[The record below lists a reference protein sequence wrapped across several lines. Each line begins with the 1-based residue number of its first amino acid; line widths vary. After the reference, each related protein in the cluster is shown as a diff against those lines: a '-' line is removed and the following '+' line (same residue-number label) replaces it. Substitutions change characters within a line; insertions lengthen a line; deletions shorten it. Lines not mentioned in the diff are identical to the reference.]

1 MQFLLDKNHK
11 STLFEQAREQL
22 ITALHM
28 GKLRAGDRLPS
39 VRQVSQ
45 RGGINLK
52 TAFSIYQR
60 LREEGYIELRVGS
73 GAYVADV
80 DGADLD
86 QAYCL
91 SIFQLIKSNLSAA
104 SHLKLDPSQY
114 FKLVESF
121 VEKSRLASTQVTVVE
136 CSEEQVNLFA
146 YEIRRRLNAR
156 VFPILLD
163 QLGRP
168 DRRAAKMLAR
178 TDYFATTDYHFK
190 QVKEMAARYDKKILQ
205 LRLNA
210 AFLPELIAAA
220 RRGRVLMVVS
230 NTSFFPAFRQ
240 NLTNLG
246 ISAAILDR
254 ITAVDGGNLAEV
266 REALSRTRSIYLS
279 PICDQRIRNLIP
291 AGVKELKLDSMLSSD
306 SIEALEAVMLFHAR
320 PPAAK

>member
-1 MQFLLDKNHK
+1 MQFLLDKNRK
-11 STLFEQAREQL
+11 TTLFEQAREQL

-60 LREEGYIELRVGS
+60 LKEEGYIELRLGS
-73 GAYVADV
+73 GAYVADI
-80 DGADLD
+80 DRADLD

-104 SHLKLDPSQY
+104 SHLKLDAGQY
-114 FKLVESF
+114 YKLVESF
-121 VEKSRLASTQVTVVE
+121 VEKSRLAAMQVTVVE

-146 YEIRRRLNAR
+146 HEITNRLNAR
-156 VFPILLD
+156 VFPILLN
-163 QLGRP
+163 QLERP
-168 DRRAAKMLAR
+168 DRRAARMLAR

-190 QVKEMAARYDKKILQ
+190 QVKEMAARYKKKILQ

-230 NTSFFPAFRQ
+230 NTNFFPAFRQ

-246 ISAAILDR
+246 ISQAILDR
-254 ITAVDGGNLAEV
+254 ITAIDCADPEQLRAALA
-266 REALSRTRSIYLS
+266 RARSIYIS
-279 PICDQRIRNLIP
+279 PICDQRIRNLVP
-291 AGVKELKLDSMLSSD
+291 ARVKELKLDSMLSSD
-306 SIEALEAVMLFHAR
+306 SIEALEAVMLFHTR
-320 PPAAK
+320 PSASK

>member
-11 STLFEQAREQL
+11 NTLFEQAREQL

-39 VRQVSQ
+39 VRQMSQ

-60 LREEGYIELRVGS
+60 LKEEGYIELRVGS

-80 DGADLD
+80 DRADLD

-104 SHLKLDPSQY
+104 SHLKLDPGQY
-114 FKLVESF
+114 HRHVESF
-121 VEKSRLASTQVTVVE
+121 VERSRLASMQVTVVE
-136 CSEEQVNLFA
+136 CNEEQVNLFA
-146 YEIRRRLNAR
+146 YEISNRLNAR

-163 QLGRP
+163 QLERP
-168 DRRAAKMLAR
+168 DRRAARMLWR

-190 QVKEMAARYDKKILQ
+190 QVRELAARYEKKILQ

-230 NTSFFPAFRQ
+230 NTSFFSAFRQ
-240 NLTNLG
+240 NLKSLG
-246 ISAAILDR
+246 ISTAILDR
-254 ITAVDGGNLAEV
+254 ITAIDGTDLAQI
-266 REALSRTRSIYLS
+266 RAALAHTRSAYIS

-291 AGVKELKLDSMLSSD
+291 AQVNELKLDSMLSSD
-306 SIEALEAVMLFHAR
+306 SIEALEAVMLFHIQT
-320 PPAAK
+320 PAK

>member
-1 MQFLLDKNHK
+1 
-11 STLFEQAREQL
+11 LFEQAREQL

-39 VRQVSQ
+39 VRQMSQ

-60 LREEGYIELRVGS
+60 LKQEGYIELRVGS

-80 DGADLD
+80 DRADLD

-104 SHLKLDPSQY
+104 SHLKLEPSQY
-114 FKLVESF
+114 YKLVESF
-121 VEKSRLASTQVTVVE
+121 VKKSRLASMQVTVVE

-146 YEIRRRLNAR
+146 HEIMSRLNAR
-156 VFPILLD
+156 VFPILLN
-163 QLGRP
+163 QLERP
-168 DRRAAKMLAR
+168 DRRVARMLAR

-190 QVKEMAARYDKKILQ
+190 QVKEMAARYEKKILQ

-240 NLTNLG
+240 NLTSLG
-246 ISAAILDR
+246 ISPVILDR
-254 ITAVDGGNLAEV
+254 ISAVDGADLAEV
-266 REALSRTRSIYLS
+266 RAALARTRSVYVS
-279 PICDQRIRNLIP
+279 PICDQRIRNIVP
-291 AGVKELKLDSMLSSD
+291 AHLNELKLDSMLSSD
-306 SIEALEAVMLFHAR
+306 SIEALEAVMLFHVR
-320 PPAAK
+320 PAAK

>member
-39 VRQVSQ
+39 VRQMSQ

-60 LREEGYIELRVGS
+60 LKEEGYIEIRVGS
-73 GAYVADV
+73 GAYVADI

-104 SHLKLDPSQY
+104 SHLKLEPSQY
-114 FKLVESF
+114 YKLVEGF
-121 VEKSRLASTQVTVVE
+121 VEKSRLASIQVTVVE

-146 YEIRRRLNAR
+146 YEIRNRLNAR
-156 VFPILLD
+156 VFPVLLD
-163 QLGRP
+163 QLERP
-168 DRRAAKMLAR
+168 DRRVARTLAR

-190 QVKEMAARYDKKILQ
+190 QVKEMAARYEKKILQ

-220 RRGRVLMVVS
+220 RVGRVLMVVS

-246 ISAAILDR
+246 ISPAILDR
-254 ITAVDGGNLAEV
+254 ITAVDGANLAEI
-266 REALSRTRSIYLS
+266 RAALARTKSIYVS
-279 PICDQRIRNLIP
+279 PICDQRIRNLVP
-291 AGVKELKLDSMLSSD
+291 ARVKELRLDSMLSND
-306 SIEALEAVMLFHAR
+306 SIEALEAVMLFHI
-320 PPAAK
+320 PPTATR